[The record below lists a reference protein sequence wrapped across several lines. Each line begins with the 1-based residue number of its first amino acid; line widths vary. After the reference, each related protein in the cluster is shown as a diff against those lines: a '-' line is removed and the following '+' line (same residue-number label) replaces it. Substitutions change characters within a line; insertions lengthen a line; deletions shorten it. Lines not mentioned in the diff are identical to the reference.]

1 MVRGN
6 ADRELVA
13 LARGE
18 EPTVGESYEI
28 DQWAT
33 SQPTAA
39 HVDRLANLPHPLDV
53 SGFGPVVFCHGTPR
67 NPSEPLG
74 TPRYDDE
81 VVLVDTRLQ
90 RWAEVVSLPWIRARH
105 EVQSAPPYTHG
116 RLLRSHLTRDPR

>member
-1 MVRGN
+1 M
-6 ADRELVA
+6 A

-18 EPTVGESYEI
+18 ESTVGESYEI
-28 DQWAT
+28 DQWAA

-53 SGFGPVVFCHGTPR
+53 SGFGPVVFCHGTPW

-90 RWAEVVSLPWIRARH
+90 RWAEVVSLPMDQGASRGPVCPALHARS
-105 EVQSAPPYTHG
+105 SAEASPHQ
-116 RLLRSHLTRDPR
+116 